1 VLYHGKRDRKR
12 SAYAN
17 GQSLATFHPTEI
29 VMPNTS
35 VSAIN
40 GSGGFTVSYTGLP
53 GFPGFGWF
61 GPGRS
66 AAD

>member
-1 VLYHGKRDRKR
+1 
-12 SAYAN
+12 
-17 GQSLATFHPTEI
+17 
-29 VMPNTS
+29 MPNTS
-35 VSAIN
+35 VSAVN
-40 GSGGFTVSYTGLP
+40 SSGGFTVSYT